1 MFDSSD
7 SMSST
12 LLPPVIPFTAFTDA
26 RAAVERLVEIYFRNT
41 AFIRDAFS
49 EYAQGRLADSRARVH
64 YPAVCIK
71 VGTYQERAE
80 ERRGGQACVRTGTSR
95 LSPYHYK
102 NNIKEHN
109 SRRYHT

>member
-26 RAAVERLVEIYFRNT
+26 RAAVERLVEMYSRNT

-49 EYAQGRLADSRARVH
+49 EYAQGRLADRRARAY
-64 YPAVCIK
+64 YPAVRIK
-71 VGTYQERAE
+71 VSTYQE
-80 ERRGGQACVRTGTSR
+80 VDSR
-95 LSPYHYK
+95 LSYGHVVEPGAYMTTVTQPALYLDRK
-102 NNIKEHN
+102 
-109 SRRYHT
+109 SGG